1 MRIARHM
8 KANAMDRRTFVVS
21 SATAGSLVLLGS
33 SGPVSARA
41 SARFPVLIDGNLV
54 APIDA
59 STPMDPTTRAQVRSS
74 GLTAFKQTLGGS
86 GNQSKAETD
95 VEIAEFLKA
104 VSLNANAFAIVE
116 NAAAL
121 AQPQIDG
128 KIGII
133 LSFEAGE
140 MLEGQLDNIDHFR
153 RSGVLV
159 MGLSYNRTTPFGS
172 GT

>member
-1 MRIARHM
+1 M
-8 KANAMDRRTFVVS
+8 KANAMDRRTFVAS
-21 SATAGSLVLLGS
+21 SATAGMLALLASPRSAG
-33 SGPVSARA
+33 ARA

-59 STPMDPTTRAQVRSS
+59 ATPMDPTTLAQVRSS

-86 GNQSKAETD
+86 GNQSKVETD
-95 VEIAEFLKA
+95 AEIAEFIKA
-104 VSLNANAFAIVE
+104 VSLNADAFVIVE
-116 NAAAL
+116 DAAAL
-121 AQPQIDG
+121 SRPRIDG